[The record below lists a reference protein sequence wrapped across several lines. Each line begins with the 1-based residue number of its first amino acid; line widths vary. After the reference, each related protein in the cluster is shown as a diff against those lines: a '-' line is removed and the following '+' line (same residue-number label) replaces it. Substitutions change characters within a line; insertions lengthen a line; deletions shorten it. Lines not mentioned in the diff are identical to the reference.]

1 MTAYQS
7 SEFAHECRMYS
18 DLLSE
23 KQRKYA
29 DDCMYAILQRKPMPD
44 GNQRI
49 RRKIEAI
56 HKNIIDTVPKNSV
69 FDTRN

>member
-1 MTAYQS
+1 MTSYQDAA
-7 SEFAHECRMYS
+7 FAQECKLYS
-18 DLLSE
+18 DSLSE

-56 HKNIIDTVPKNSV
+56 HKSILDTVPKNSV